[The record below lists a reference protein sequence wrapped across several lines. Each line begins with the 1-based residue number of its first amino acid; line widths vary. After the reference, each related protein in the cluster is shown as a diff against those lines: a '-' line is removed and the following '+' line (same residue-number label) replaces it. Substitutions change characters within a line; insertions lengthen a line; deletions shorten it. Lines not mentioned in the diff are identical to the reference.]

1 MTIQLIFKI
10 AAVGILVS
18 VLNQILKHSGRED
31 QAFLVSLAGLLVVLF
46 WIVPYIAELFETIQK
61 LFRFRRGLMVK
72 IALAGIVVVLCA
84 LLLKNEKAEYAVFIS
99 MSGCL
104 MIFLFGISKLEV
116 ILTAIGRLEGY
127 LGAGSEYLP
136 ILLRIVG
143 ITYLAEFAADLC
155 RDAGFPRWR
164 GRWSWREN

>member
-61 LFRFRRGLMVK
+61 LFSR
-72 IALAGIVVVLCA
+72 
-84 LLLKNEKAEYAVFIS
+84 
-99 MSGCL
+99 
-104 MIFLFGISKLEV
+104 
-116 ILTAIGRLEGY
+116 
-127 LGAGSEYLP
+127 
-136 ILLRIVG
+136 
-143 ITYLAEFAADLC
+143 
-155 RDAGFPRWR
+155 
-164 GRWSWREN
+164 

>member
-1 MTIQLIFKI
+1 
-10 AAVGILVS
+10 
-18 VLNQILKHSGRED
+18 
-31 QAFLVSLAGLLVVLF
+31 
-46 WIVPYIAELFETIQK
+46 
-61 LFRFRRGLMVK
+61 MVK

-127 LGAGSEYLP
+127 LGAGREYLP

-155 RDAGFPRWR
+155 RDAGFSAVAGQVELAGKLTIMAVSLPVII
-164 GRWSWREN
+164 GLLEALEGFLP